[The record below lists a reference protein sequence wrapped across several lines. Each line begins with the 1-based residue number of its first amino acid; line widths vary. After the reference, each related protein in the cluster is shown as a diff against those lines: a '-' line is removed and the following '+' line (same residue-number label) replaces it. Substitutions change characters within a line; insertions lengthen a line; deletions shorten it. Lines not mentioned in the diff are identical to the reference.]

1 MKTRIGFSARIAMI
15 IFCVSIWGSLVS
27 AAEIT
32 QEQMEK
38 LAASEQWRALLH
50 MHEGKTEITDPLF
63 YASQGPPDALDELRF
78 LIEHH
83 EDTSLLQRFPARYTF
98 LYEYAGLAIPDDLYA
113 DYLHHRAFDFLS
125 LYFASPF
132 LGSSM
137 SFFGHTFLTLNK
149 DENLMFSHAISFT
162 GNIPDGIS
170 FPALAAKGLGGTL
183 EGRYTV
189 SPFYTVYQKYVK
201 QEQRQLFEYTIPLT
215 GKQKHYLI
223 LHLKELE
230 PIASDYSFIFN
241 NCSTGL
247 ISLLHAVMPEEDLP
261 SSFHSVVYPFDL
273 PIILMEKT
281 LAEPHRLIVSDT
293 DNLYREYDELSAA
306 QKGDFVSILNSTDKE
321 QALSSY
327 SEYER
332 DLFSYLLNGR
342 YDVQFKVKG
351 NVKSDYQ
358 RVKSLTYQ
366 YTVPVISETLKDL
379 RNRLTSCSV
388 ATSWDGENIVPRFS
402 FTPLSTQHIQYGY
415 SSLQSGYFEVGSLR
429 VGYRDGHPFL
439 EQVSLYEYESFSVL
453 NPFLNSSSKR
463 VFIGL
468 IHDKDIDA
476 LRWTSEVGFGVSF
489 NVLSGVFTI
498 LPSAYLATHPLEIGA
513 GARISY
519 RIARGAFHGAFDSRI
534 SLLSSEGTGII
545 SQTELTVRYHF
556 TQAVIL
562 EGGYSFEDRTI
573 STGIRYQFR

>member
-1 MKTRIGFSARIAMI
+1 MKTRIGFSARIVI
-15 IFCVSIWGSLVS
+15 IIVCVSIWSSVVS

-32 QEQMEK
+32 HEQMEK
-38 LAASEQWRALLH
+38 LAASDQWRALLH
-50 MHEGKTEITDPLF
+50 MHEGKTEIMDHLF
-63 YASQGPPDALDELRF
+63 YASQGPPDALKELRF

-83 EDTSLLQRFPARYTF
+83 EDASLLQRFPARYTF
-98 LYEYAGLAIPDDLYA
+98 LYEYAGLEIPDDLYA
-113 DYLHHRAFDFLS
+113 DYLHHRAFDSLS

-137 SFFGHTFLTLNK
+137 SFFGHTFFTLNK
-149 DENLMFSHAISFT
+149 AKNLMFSNAISFT
-162 GNIPDGIS
+162 GNIPEGIS

-189 SPFYTVYQKYVK
+189 SPFYSIYQKYVK

-215 GKQKHYLI
+215 GKQKHYLL

-230 PIASDYSFIFN
+230 PIVSDYSFIFN

-261 SSFHSVVYPFDL
+261 SSFPSVVYPFDL
-273 PIILMEKT
+273 PIILIEKK

-293 DNLYREYDELSAA
+293 DNLYYEYDKLSAT
-306 QKGDFVSILNSTDKE
+306 QKGDFVSVLNSTDKE

-327 SEYER
+327 AEDER

-342 YDVQFKVKG
+342 YDVQFKAKG
-351 NVKSDYQ
+351 RVESDYQ
-358 RVKSLTYQ
+358 RVKSFTYQ
-366 YTVPVISETLKDL
+366 YTVPIISETLKDL

-388 ATSWDGENIVPRFS
+388 AVSWDGENIIPRFS
-402 FTPLSTQHIQYGY
+402 FTPLSTQHIQYRY
-415 SSLQSGYFEVGSLR
+415 SSLQSGYFEVGTIR
-429 VGYRDGHPFL
+429 VGYLDGQPFL

-463 VFIGL
+463 VFFGL
-468 IHDKDIDA
+468 IHDTDSDA
-476 LRWTSEVGFGVSF
+476 LRWISEVGFGVSF
-489 NVLSGVFTI
+489 NVFSGVFTI
-498 LPSAYLATHPLEIGA
+498 LPTASLATHPLEIGA
-513 GARISY
+513 GAHISY
-519 RIARGAFHGAFDSRI
+519 RISRGAVQGAFDSRI
-534 SLLSSEGTGII
+534 SLLSSEGTGMV
-545 SQTELTVRYHF
+545 SHTELTMRYQL
-556 TQAVIL
+556 TQAVLL